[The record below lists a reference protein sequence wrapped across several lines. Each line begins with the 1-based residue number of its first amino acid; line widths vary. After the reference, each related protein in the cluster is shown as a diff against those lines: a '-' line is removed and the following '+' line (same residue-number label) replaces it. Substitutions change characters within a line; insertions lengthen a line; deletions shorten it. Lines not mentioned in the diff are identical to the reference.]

1 MLADPLSI
9 DASFITAAD
18 IPAISRETNK
28 SVYRLTVSTTTY
40 TVTISH
46 TYKDGRRRT
55 MVRLDA
61 KNVVADPYVT
71 DTNVEDTTS
80 IYLVIDRS
88 ERLVSDTTVVSY
100 VKELLG
106 GVMAFATAANSV
118 TTRTAQ
124 IVGGES

>member
-1 MLADPLSI
+1 MLPDPLTI
-9 DASFITAAD
+9 DSSFITAAD

-28 SVYRLTVSTTTY
+28 SVYRLVVSDVTY

-46 TYKDGRRRT
+46 TYNKGRRRS

-61 KNVVADPYVT
+61 MKVVADPYVT
-71 DTNVEDTTS
+71 NTNVEDTTS
-80 IYLVIDRS
+80 TYLVIDRS
-88 ERLVSDTTVVSY
+88 ERLVTDTTVISY

-106 GVMAFATAANSV
+106 GVLAFATSANSV
-118 TTRTAQ
+118 TTRTGQ

>member
-1 MLADPLSI
+1 MLADPLVI
-9 DASFITAAD
+9 DSSFLTATD

-28 SVYRLTVSTTTY
+28 STYRTVVSDTTY

-46 TYKDGRRRT
+46 QYNGGRRRS
-55 MVRLDA
+55 MVRLDVS
-61 KNVVADPYVT
+61 KVVADPYVT
-71 DTNVEDTTS
+71 SQNVEDTTAV
-80 IYLVIDRS
+80 YLVIDRS
-88 ERLVSDTTVVSY
+88 ERLVSDTAVISY

-106 GVMAFATAANSV
+106 GVMAFAAEANTV